1 MLELHTWGTTNGRR
15 PIIMLEETGLAYKL
29 IPVDIKSGANKS
41 PEHLAISPY
50 GKIPA
55 LVDTDAGG
63 KRASVFESTAIVQY
77 LGEKTGKLI
86 GSTPAGRADVT
97 KWFIFG
103 VANILPTFATMRTHK
118 DLEEVAVKLL
128 DVQEKQLAN
137 SEYLAGGLFDRG
149 PHPDHAPG
157 PVRRPRVDEDAAQRQ
172 ALDRCVEEPS
182 LRQEGAGD
190 EDRVRVGCQGMA

>member
-15 PIIMLEETGLAYKL
+15 PIIMLEETGLPYKL
-29 IPVDIKSGANKS
+29 IPVDIKSGANKT
-41 PEHLAISPY
+41 PEHLAISPF

-63 KRASVFESTAIVQY
+63 KRASLFESTAIVHY
-77 LGEKTGKLI
+77 LAEKSGKLF
-86 GSTPAGRADVT
+86 GSSPVEHADVT

-128 DVQEKQLAN
+128 DVQEGQLAKT
-137 SEYLAGGLFDRG
+137 EYLAGAYSIADLIQITRLEPFIDHEWMQTRPNVKRWLQAVKARPAVKKGLEMKIG
-149 PHPDHAPG
+149 
-157 PVRRPRVDEDAAQRQ
+157 
-172 ALDRCVEEPS
+172 
-182 LRQEGAGD
+182 
-190 EDRVRVGCQGMA
+190 

>member
-29 IPVDIKSGANKS
+29 VPIDIRAGANKT

-55 LVDTDAGG
+55 LIDWDADGRSGG
-63 KRASVFESTAIVQY
+63 QRVSLFESTAIVRY

-86 GSTPAGRADVT
+86 GSTPVEKADVL

-103 VANILPTFATMRTHK
+103 VANILPTFATMRQHAE
-118 DLEEVAVKLL
+118 LEAVAVKLL
-128 DVQEKQLAN
+128 DVQEAQLAKQ
-137 SEYLAGGLFDRG
+137 EYLAGAYSIADLIQITRLEPFIVHDWMKTR
-149 PHPDHAPG
+149 PNVKRWLEAVKARPA
-157 PVRRPRVDEDAAQRQ
+157 VRK
-172 ALDRCVEEPS
+172 ALEMKI
-182 LRQEGAGD
+182 G
-190 EDRVRVGCQGMA
+190 

>member
-137 SEYLAGGLFDRG
+137 SEYLAGDYSIADLIQITRLDPFE
-149 PHPDHAPG
+149 DHEWMKT
-157 PVRRPRVDEDAAQRQ
+157 RPNVKRWIG
-172 ALDRCVEEPS
+172 ALKSRPS
-182 LRQEGAGD
+182 VKKALEMKIG
-190 EDRVRVGCQGMA
+190 